1 MATKDI
7 EEYFGDRKPI
17 KIEWINDT
25 SCKYYLAPKLGTR
38 PPPLYLFHHWLL
50 GNAVFETAEQATEA
64 IQDLLIEPTSDINHT
79 LLRKAKVYTMESG
92 RTVNNLHLRL
102 ASEWDVKERGAR
114 ERSRYYLLH
123 GLNKDINS
131 RLGKRRIEKKKSNDI
146 LSRLGGYQE
155 PGRQRRRRARH

>member
-25 SCKYYLAPKLGTR
+25 SC
-38 PPPLYLFHHWLL
+38 
-50 GNAVFETAEQATEA
+50 NAVFDSAEQAKEA
-64 IQDLLIEPTSDINHT
+64 IQDLLLEPTSDINHT

-123 GLNKDINS
+123 GVNKDINS
-131 RLGKRRIEKKKSNDI
+131 RLGKRRIEKKKPNDI

-155 PGRQRRRRARH
+155 PGRRRRH